1 MAARKPKTTKAE
13 EKPAED
19 IVEAV
24 AEEVV
29 AAEDVAPETLAET
42 VADAIVIE
50 EPKRE
55 EALEAGEEPVVED
68 AAAEEPAKAPAEPVE
83 KIVVRKGGFF
93 PMLMGG
99 VAAAVLGFGMARY
112 VLPDDFPFPKAGSAD
127 AQAALEKLASEA
139 KSADMVL
146 AGRLEKLEAGPDL
159 SGLTTATDAAKAAAE
174 EASAKA
180 DALAERLTALEASVS
195 ELATR
200 PLTEG
205 ANPAA
210 VAAYEAELAKLQAAM
225 AEQRG
230 ALEALAKEA
239 EDRRAAAQLTEQ
251 EAMVRNSITR
261 IRIAVENGGPFAAE
275 LENLSAAGVEVP
287 AVLAE
292 RADKGV
298 PTIAALREA
307 YPDAARAALAAA
319 RAGSTEGGIGAKIT
333 SLLGARS
340 LAPKEGSDADAVL
353 SRAEAALRDGRMT
366 DALAEVET
374 LPEVARVEMAGWLQ
388 LATERATALSALDAL
403 GAGVNGN

>member
-13 EKPAED
+13 AKPAED

-29 AAEDVAPETLAET
+29 APEGVAPETLAET
-42 VADAIVIE
+42 VANAIVIE

-55 EALEAGEEPVVED
+55 EAPEEPVVEE
-68 AAAEEPAKAPAEPVE
+68 AAAEVTESAPAPVE
-83 KIVVRKGGFF
+83 KVVVRKGGFF

-127 AQAALEKLASEA
+127 TQAALEKVASEA

-180 DALAERLTALEASVS
+180 DALAERMTAFEASVAD
-195 ELATR
+195 LAAR
-200 PLTEG
+200 PVTDA

-210 VAAYEAELAKLQAAM
+210 VAAYEAELSKLQTAM

-292 RADKGV
+292 RAESGV

-353 SRAEAALRDGRMT
+353 SRVEAALRDGRMN

-388 LATERATALSALDAL
+388 LATERATALVALDAL

>member
-29 AAEDVAPETLAET
+29 AAEDVAPESLAET
-42 VADAIVIE
+42 VEEAIVIE

-55 EALEAGEEPVVED
+55 EAVEEAAPEAVES
-68 AAAEEPAKAPAEPVE
+68 APAPAEKV
-83 KIVVRKGGFF
+83 VVRRGGFF

-127 AQAALEKLASEA
+127 TQAALEKVASEA
-139 KSADMVL
+139 KNADMVL

-180 DALAERLTALEASVS
+180 DALAERMAALEASVAD
-195 ELATR
+195 LAAR
-200 PLTEG
+200 PVTDA

-251 EAMVRNSITR
+251 EAMVRNSVTR

-275 LENLSAAGVEVP
+275 LENLSAAGVAVP
-287 AVLAE
+287 AVLVDRAE
-292 RADKGV
+292 TGV

-353 SRAEAALRDGRMT
+353 SRVEAALRDGRMN

-374 LPEVARVEMAGWLQ
+374 LPEIARVEMTGWLQ

>member
-1 MAARKPKTTKAE
+1 
-13 EKPAED
+13 
-19 IVEAV
+19 
-24 AEEVV
+24 
-29 AAEDVAPETLAET
+29 
-42 VADAIVIE
+42 
-50 EPKRE
+50 
-55 EALEAGEEPVVED
+55 
-68 AAAEEPAKAPAEPVE
+68 
-83 KIVVRKGGFF
+83 
-93 PMLMGG
+93 
-99 VAAAVLGFGMARY
+99 
-112 VLPDDFPFPKAGSAD
+112 
-127 AQAALEKLASEA
+127 LEKVASEA

-180 DALAERLTALEASVS
+180 DALAERMTALEASVAD
-195 ELATR
+195 LAAR
-200 PLTEG
+200 PVTDA

-210 VAAYEAELAKLQAAM
+210 VAAYEAELSKLQTAM

-287 AVLAE
+287 VVLAE
-292 RADKGV
+292 RAESGV

-353 SRAEAALRDGRMT
+353 SRVEAALRDGRMN

-388 LATERATALSALDAL
+388 LATERATALAALDAL

>member
-24 AEEVV
+24 SEEVV

-42 VADAIVIE
+42 VEEAIVIE

-55 EALEAGEEPVVED
+55 EAVEEAAPEAVES
-68 AAAEEPAKAPAEPVE
+68 APAPAEKV
-83 KIVVRKGGFF
+83 VVRRGGFF

-127 AQAALEKLASEA
+127 TQAALEKVASEA
-139 KSADMVL
+139 KNADMVL

-180 DALAERLTALEASVS
+180 DALAERMAALEVSVAD
-195 ELATR
+195 LAAR
-200 PLTEG
+200 PVTDA

-261 IRIAVENGGPFAAE
+261 IRIAVENGGPFAVE
-275 LENLSAAGVEVP
+275 LENLSAAGLEVP
-287 AVLAE
+287 AVLAD
-292 RADKGV
+292 RAETGV

-353 SRAEAALRDGRMT
+353 SRVEAALRDGRMN

-374 LPEVARVEMAGWLQ
+374 LPEVARLEMAGWLQ
-388 LATERATALSALDAL
+388 LATERATAVSALDAL